1 MRPRGKQINARPSE
15 IRVIAGQYRGRK
27 VKVLD
32 ADGLRP
38 SGSRI
43 RETLFNWLAP
53 YLPGA
58 RVLDLY
64 AGSGILGI
72 ESVSRGA
79 AHTELVELS
88 ARAARAIHGTLA
100 EFGIANAQVH
110 TASAEQFLSRNL
122 GPWDIVFIDP
132 PFAEGP
138 SAPVLRHLQ
147 SAGTVAEGGWVYVES
162 PIESPWSVP
171 ERFAEHRGKVA
182 GGVDYRLYRLN
193 SS

>member
-1 MRPRGKQINARPSE
+1 MRSKGKQINARIPE

-32 ADGLRP
+32 AEGLRP

-64 AGSGILGI
+64 AGSGILGV
-72 ESVSRGA
+72 EAVSRGA
-79 AHTELVELS
+79 DHTDLVELS
-88 ARAARAIHGTLA
+88 ARAARTIHGTLID
-100 EFGIANAQVH
+100 FGIDNAQVH
-110 TASAEQFLSRNL
+110 TASAEQFLSRDL

-138 SAPVLRHLQ
+138 SASVLRHLK
-147 SAGTVAEGGWVYVES
+147 SASMVIEGAWVYVES
-162 PIESPWSVP
+162 PIESPWPMP
-171 ERFAEHRGKVA
+171 ERFTEHRGKVA
-182 GGVDYRLYRLN
+182 GGVDYRLYRV
-193 SS
+193 SSS

>member
-1 MRPRGKQINARPSE
+1 MRPRGKQINARTSE

-27 VKVLD
+27 VPVLD

-72 ESVSRGA
+72 EAVSRGA
-79 AHTELVELS
+79 QDVDLVELS
-88 ARAARAIHGTLA
+88 ARSARSIHSTLTT
-100 EFGIANAQVH
+100 FGIDNARVH
-110 TASAEQFLSRNL
+110 TASAEQFLSRGL

-132 PFAEGP
+132 PFSAGP
-138 SAPVLRHLQ
+138 SASVVRHLGDE
-147 SAGTVAEGGWVYVES
+147 AMIAEDAWVYVES
-162 PIESPWSVP
+162 PIESPWPVP
-171 ERFAEHRGKVA
+171 DRLVEHRGKVS
-182 GGVDYRLYRLN
+182 GGVDYRLYRV
-193 SS
+193 SPR